1 MVRKLNEN
9 MSRLQLE
16 DAIDDFINQRG
27 VVGVDELDSALSKV
41 LNMPVDKLD
50 DYLDDSD
57 PDEGFYKNI
66 TTSQLQQVYDILTGA
81 DSRAFNLSLNKSEL
95 YVLIDAMQNYSN
107 PSFTKDREMSATAKV
122 ILNRLRDL

>member
-1 MVRKLNEN
+1 M
-9 MSRLQLE
+9 
-16 DAIDDFINQRG
+16 DAIDDIYSYDRDG
-27 VVGVDELDSALSKV
+27 KVDNAISKV
-41 LNMPVDKLD
+41 LNVPVDKLG

-81 DSRAFNLSLNKSEL
+81 DARSFNLSLNKSEL

>member
-9 MSRLQLE
+9 MSRSQLI
-16 DAIDDFINQRG
+16 DTIDDIYSHDTDG
-27 VVGVDELDSALSKV
+27 KVDNALSKV
-41 LNMPVDKLD
+41 LNVPVDKLGN
-50 DYLDDSD
+50 YLDDSD
-57 PDEGFYKNI
+57 PNEGFYSNI